1 MSPSS
6 LSAVYNEIQQ
16 NGSHASLKQQLDWL
30 EQFAQILAAQGSH
43 YNHHNAYH
51 PDSINLLLAQYD
63 RLHESQ
69 IASFLHDKLQRTLN
83 VVVANAQV
91 DYTEQTVISSSF
103 VLSTLVDMLNNPEQP
118 FEVAALMFESQT
130 MFDEWYDQL
139 LAMTGLEKRV

>member
-30 EQFAQILAAQGSH
+30 EQLAQTLATQGSH

-51 PDSINLLLAQYD
+51 PDSIGLLLAQYD
-63 RLHESQ
+63 RLQESQ
-69 IASFLHDKLQRTLN
+69 IACFLHDKLQRILN
-83 VVVANAQV
+83 VLVANAQV